1 MGRSVRYIKKNA
13 YLSATNKYRSF
24 YPMMKN
30 KTILSLAAALCV
42 AATATAQT
50 VNVSPQP
57 QRIVWGEKAFDQ
69 PQSILI
75 KGADEADTD
84 AVALLR
90 SHFAENNKGVKV
102 VIGERGDKTVKKFAN
117 LIPNKVEGYY
127 IRVAKNQIV
136 VAGND
141 EAGTYYGVQTLLQL
155 LSQPEVMQAEVK
167 DWPDVLERG
176 VVEGFYGNPWSHK
189 DRLRQ
194 FDFYGKNK
202 LNVYIYGPKDDPY
215 HRNQWRE
222 PYPVDEAQ
230 RISELAKAA
239 AQNKVDFV
247 WAMHPGGDI
256 QWNDADRAS
265 SIQKLEWMYGLGV
278 RAFAIFFDDIFG
290 AEQSKGEKQAEYM
303 NYLNR
308 EFVQK
313 HPDVAPLILCPTE
326 YNKSWAGKVYL
337 PALGR
342 TMDKDIRIMWTG
354 ATVVDMINKSDMDWI
369 NEQIQRNAYIWLN
382 YPVNDFCID
391 HMLMGPTYG
400 NDLNIAQQLSG
411 FVSNPMEYAEASKV
425 SLYSIADY
433 TWNMDTYASQT
444 SWERALQVLMP
455 EHVDAFRVFCQHN
468 VDLGPTGHGLRRKG
482 ESAAFKLAADKF
494 SATLAQG
501 YNADAVKEMTTEFTT
516 MVAAAD
522 ELLNSSEEPEMI
534 AEITPWLEVMKI
546 IGQRGELVMN
556 LYTLLEK
563 GDEKGFIAAYE
574 QLVKLEQAQKA
585 VISRGFEG
593 SIKKPNPTVANE
605 VVVPFIK
612 TCTKGLIRSYKSK
625 HSYRTDIFPAEL
637 LEEGRYYIKVNGRWL
652 TDVNANPDRTGDY
665 PVFQASEDVINPQ
678 RQEWNL
684 SIDPT
689 TERYKITNAQDG
701 RYVNE
706 HGRFWRDKNN
716 NPYDPAWHS
725 FEIYRMNGKYA
736 IQTAGNAGGR
746 MMNANEEQIYQTPEN
761 KIRYEHFIFE
771 FIPIGGASI
780 ESPVVEPGAAVYII
794 DGEGRYLTNTTVNG
808 VGGTP
813 EFMAKRDDVSQLWH
827 FNLVDE
833 TGRFNLVS
841 AADGRYVNE
850 VCNFGTNPYNPL
862 WNTYV
867 LTEKGGAYA
876 IRNAG
881 NGGSSYWIVN
891 GKHISTANI
900 PTAESYQFQIVV
912 K

>member
-1 MGRSVRYIKKNA
+1 
-13 YLSATNKYRSF
+13 
-24 YPMMKN
+24 MKN
-30 KTILSLAAALCV
+30 KTILSLAATLCV
-42 AATATAQT
+42 AATTTAQT
-50 VNVSPQP
+50 VNVSPLP
-57 QRIVWGEKAFDQ
+57 QRLVWGEKAFDQ
-69 PQSILI
+69 PQSICI

-90 SHFAENNKGVKV
+90 THYAESNKGVKV
-102 VIGERGDKTVKKFAN
+102 VVGERGDKAVKKYADR
-117 LIPNKVEGYY
+117 IPEKVEGYY
-127 IRVAKNQIV
+127 IQVAKNQIV

-141 EAGTYYGVQTLLQL
+141 EAGTYYGVQTLMQMLA
-155 LSQPEVMQAEVK
+155 QPEVMQAEVK

-176 VVEGFYGNPWSHK
+176 VVEGFYGNPWSHT

-222 PYPVDEAQ
+222 PYPADEAA

-256 QWNDADRAS
+256 QWTEADLNS
-265 SIQKLEWMYGLGV
+265 SVQKLEWMYGLGV

-290 AEQSKGEKQAEYM
+290 AEQSKGAKQAEYM
-303 NYLNR
+303 NALNR

-313 HPDVAPLILCPTE
+313 HTDVAPLILCPTQ
-326 YNKSWAGKVYL
+326 YNKSWSGGSYL
-337 PALGR
+337 SDLGT

-369 NEQIQRNAYIWLN
+369 NAQIQRNAYIWLN

-400 NDLNIAQQLSG
+400 NDLNIAHQLSG

-433 TWNMDTYASQT
+433 TWNMDAYASQT
-444 SWERALQVLMP
+444 SWERALQELMP
-455 EHVDAFRVFCQHN
+455 DHVDAFRVFCQHN

-482 ESAAFKLAADKF
+482 ESAAFKQAADAF
-494 SATLAQG
+494 LASMAHG
-501 YNADAVKEMTTEFTT
+501 YNAEAVEAMKGEFEV
-516 MVAAAD
+516 MIQAAN
-522 ELLNSSEEPEMI
+522 ELLASTEEPEMI
-534 AEITPWLEVMKI
+534 AEIAPWLEVMKI
-546 IGQRGELVMN
+546 VGQRGEKVMN

-563 GDEKGFIAAYE
+563 GDEKGFVAAYE
-574 QLVKLEQAQKA
+574 QLAKLEQAQKA

-612 TCTKGLIRSYKSK
+612 TCTKGLIRDYKSK
-625 HSYRTDIFPAEL
+625 HTYRADVFPAEL

-652 TDVNANPDRTGDY
+652 TDANANPDRTGDY

-684 SIDPT
+684 SIDPV

-701 RYVNE
+701 RYINE
-706 HGRFWRDKNN
+706 MGNFWRDKNN

-725 FEIYRMNGKYA
+725 FSIYRLNGKYA
-736 IQTAGNAGGR
+736 IVTAGNAGGR
-746 MMNANEEQIYQTPEN
+746 IWTANEERIMQTPEKN
-761 KIRYEHFIFE
+761 IRYEHFIFE
-771 FIPIGGASI
+771 FIPVGA
-780 ESPVVEPGAAVYII
+780 EQAKPVVVEPGAAVYII
-794 DGEGRYLTNTTVNG
+794 DGDGRYLTNTTVNG

-813 EFMAKRDDVSQLWH
+813 EFMAKRDDDSQLWH
-827 FNLVDE
+827 FNLIDE
-833 TGRFNLVS
+833 TGRFNLIS

-867 LTEKGGAYA
+867 LTEKGGSYA

-881 NGGSSYWIVN
+881 NGGSNYWIVN

>member
-1 MGRSVRYIKKNA
+1 MKKN
-13 YLSATNKYRSF
+13 R
-24 YPMMKN
+24 
-30 KTILSLAAALCV
+30 ILVSWMAALSFV
-42 AATATAQT
+42 AATAQT
-50 VNVSPQP
+50 VNVSPMP
-57 QRIVWGEKAFDQ
+57 QSIVWGDKAFDQ
-69 PQSILI
+69 PKNIVVT
-75 KGADEADTD
+75 GADEADTD
-84 AVALLR
+84 AVALLQ
-90 SHFAENNKGVKV
+90 SNFAVGKKGVKV
-102 VIGERGDKTVKKFAN
+102 IIGERGDKAVKKYAAQ
-117 LIPNKVEGYY
+117 IPNKVEGYY
-127 IRVAKNQIV
+127 ISVAKNQV
-136 VAGND
+136 VIAGND
-141 EAGTYYGVQTLLQL
+141 EAGTYYGVQTFLQMA
-155 LSQPEVMQAEVK
+155 SQPEVMAAQVK

-176 VVEGFYGNPWSHK
+176 VVEGFYGNPWSHT

-222 PYPVDEAQ
+222 AYPEEEAK

-256 QWNDADRAS
+256 QWNEADFNS
-265 SIQKLEWMYGLGV
+265 SIQKLEWMYALGV

-303 NYLNR
+303 NFLNR

-313 HPDVAPLILCPTE
+313 HADVAPLILCPTE
-326 YNKSWAGKVYL
+326 YNKSWAGKNYL

-354 ATVVDMINKSDMDWI
+354 ATVVDMINKGDMDWI
-369 NEQIQRNAYIWLN
+369 NERIQRNAYIWLN

-400 NDLNIAQQLSG
+400 NDLDIAEQLSG

-433 TWNMDTYASQT
+433 TWNMDAYDSKA

-455 EHVDAFRVFCQHN
+455 EHVEAFRLFCQHN
-468 VDLGPTGHGLRRKG
+468 VDLGPTGHGLRRQG
-482 ESAAFKLAADKF
+482 ESAEFKKAAEKF
-494 SATLAQG
+494 SASLANG
-501 YNADAVKEMTTEFTT
+501 YDAEAVAEMTKEFTA
-516 MVAAAD
+516 MIAAAD
-522 ELLNSSEEPEMI
+522 ELLASTEEPEMV
-534 AEITPWLEVMKI
+534 AEIAPWLQVMKI
-546 IGQRGELVMN
+546 MGQRGETMMS
-556 LYTLLEK
+556 LYTLLHK
-563 GDEKGFIAAYE
+563 GDEQGFIAAYE
-574 QLVKLEQAQKA
+574 QLAQLEQDQKA

-605 VVVPFIK
+605 VVGPFIK
-612 TCTKGLIRSYKSK
+612 TCTKGLIRNYKSA
-625 HSYRTDIFPAEL
+625 HTYRTDIFPAEL
-637 LEEGRYYIKVNGRWL
+637 IEEGRYYIKVNGRWL
-652 TDVNANPDRTGDY
+652 TDANANPDRTGDF
-665 PVFQASEDVINPQ
+665 PVLQASEDVINPQ
-678 RQEWNL
+678 RQEWNIT
-684 SIDPT
+684 IDPV

-701 RYVNE
+701 RYINE
-706 HGRFWRDKNN
+706 HGNFWRDKNN

-725 FEIYRMNGKYA
+725 FNIYRLNGKYA

-746 MMNANEEQIYQTPEN
+746 VWTADEERINQDSEKN
-761 KIRYEHFIFE
+761 LRYEHFIFE
-771 FIPIGGASI
+771 IIPVGGNVP

-794 DGEGRYLTNTTVNG
+794 DSEGRYLTNTSVNG

-813 EFMAKRDDVSQLWH
+813 EFMAKKDDDSQLWQ

-833 TGRFNLVS
+833 TGRFNLTSV
-841 AADGRYVNE
+841 ADGRYVNE

-867 LTEKGGAYA
+867 LLEKGGAFA

-881 NGGSSYWIVN
+881 NGGTNFWIVN
-891 GKHISTANI
+891 GKHTSTANI
-900 PTAESYQFQIVV
+900 PLAEAYQFTIV
-912 K
+912 KK

>member
-1 MGRSVRYIKKNA
+1 M
-13 YLSATNKYRSF
+13 
-24 YPMMKN
+24 
-30 KTILSLAAALCV
+30 AAALCLT
-42 AATATAQT
+42 AATTAQT

-57 QRIVWGEKAFDQ
+57 QRLIWGDKAFDR
-69 PQSILI
+69 PQNIVI
-75 KGADEADTD
+75 KGAEEADVD

-90 SHFAENNKGVKV
+90 GHFTESKKGVTV
-102 VIGERGDKTVKKFAN
+102 IIGERGDKAVKAYTQQ
-117 LIPNKVEGYY
+117 IPEMVEGYY
-127 IRVAKNQIV
+127 INIGKNKV
-136 VAGND
+136 VIAGAD
-141 EAGTYYGVQTLLQL
+141 EAGTYYGVQTFLQMA
-155 LSQPEVMQAEVK
+155 SQPEVMQAEVT
-167 DWPDVLERG
+167 DYPDVLERG
-176 VVEGFYGNPWSHK
+176 VVEGFYGNPWSHT

-222 PYPVDEAQ
+222 PYPDDEAQ

-239 AQNKVDFV
+239 AANKVDFV

-256 QWNDADRAS
+256 QWNNADRKS
-265 SIQKLEWMYGLGV
+265 SIQKLEWMYELGV

-326 YNKSWAGKVYL
+326 YNKSWSGKVYL
-337 PALGR
+337 PALGN

-369 NEQIQRNAYIWLN
+369 NAQIQRNAYIWLN

-400 NDLNIAQQLSG
+400 NDLNIAHQLSG

-433 TWNMDTYASQT
+433 TWNMDTYSSQT

-455 EHVDAFRVFCQHN
+455 NHVDAFRIFCQHN
-468 VDLGPTGHGLRRKG
+468 IDLGPTGHGLRRQG
-482 ESAAFKLAADKF
+482 ESAAFKKAAEAFTVSLAN
-494 SATLAQG
+494 G
-501 YNADAVKEMTTEFTT
+501 YNAQAVESMTKEFTA
-516 MVAAAD
+516 MIAAAD
-522 ELLNSSEEPEMI
+522 ELLNSTEEPEMI
-534 AEITPWLEVMKI
+534 AEIAPWLQVMKI

-563 GDEKGFIAAYE
+563 GNEKGFIAAYE
-574 QLVKLEQAQKA
+574 QLAKLEQAQKA

-678 RQEWNL
+678 RQEWNI
-684 SIDPT
+684 SIDPA

-701 RYVNE
+701 RYINE

-867 LTEKGGAYA
+867 LQEKGGMFS
-876 IRNAG
+876 IRNSG
-881 NGGSSYWIVN
+881 NGGNNYWVLN
-891 GKHISTANI
+891 GKHLSTANI
-900 PTAESYQFQIVV
+900 PTAESFQFQIEM
-912 K
+912 KK

>member
-1 MGRSVRYIKKNA
+1 
-13 YLSATNKYRSF
+13 
-24 YPMMKN
+24 MMKN

-42 AATATAQT
+42 AATTTAQT
-50 VNVSPQP
+50 VNVSPLP
-57 QRIVWGEKAFDQ
+57 QRLVWGEKAFDQ
-69 PQSILI
+69 PQSICI

-90 SHFAENNKGVKV
+90 THYAESNKGVKV
-102 VIGERGDKTVKKFAN
+102 VVGERGDKAVKKYADR
-117 LIPNKVEGYY
+117 IPEKVEGYY
-127 IRVAKNQIV
+127 IQVAKNQIV

-141 EAGTYYGVQTLLQL
+141 EAGTYYGVQTLMQMLA
-155 LSQPEVMQAEVK
+155 QPEVMQAEVK

-176 VVEGFYGNPWSHK
+176 VVEGFYGNPWSHT

-222 PYPVDEAQ
+222 PYPADEAA

-256 QWNDADRAS
+256 QWTEADLNS
-265 SIQKLEWMYGLGV
+265 SVQKLEWMYGLGV

-290 AEQSKGEKQAEYM
+290 AEQSKGAKQAEYM
-303 NYLNR
+303 NALNR

-313 HPDVAPLILCPTE
+313 HTDVAPLILCPTQ
-326 YNKSWAGKVYL
+326 YNKSWSGGSYL
-337 PALGR
+337 SDLGT

-369 NEQIQRNAYIWLN
+369 NAQIQRNAYIWLN

-400 NDLNIAQQLSG
+400 NDLNIAHQLSG

-433 TWNMDTYASQT
+433 TWNMDAYASQT
-444 SWERALQVLMP
+444 SWERALQELMP
-455 EHVDAFRVFCQHN
+455 DHVDAFRVFCQHN

-482 ESAAFKLAADKF
+482 ESAAFKQAADAF
-494 SATLAQG
+494 LASMAHG
-501 YNADAVKEMTTEFTT
+501 YNAEAVEAMKGEFEV
-516 MVAAAD
+516 MIQAAN
-522 ELLNSSEEPEMI
+522 ELLASTEEPEMI
-534 AEITPWLEVMKI
+534 AEIAPWLEVMKI
-546 IGQRGELVMN
+546 VGQRGEKVMN

-563 GDEKGFIAAYE
+563 GDEKGFVAAYE
-574 QLVKLEQAQKA
+574 QLAKLEQAQKA

-612 TCTKGLIRSYKSK
+612 TCTKGLIRDYKSK
-625 HSYRTDIFPAEL
+625 HTYRTDVFPAEL

-652 TDVNANPDRTGDY
+652 TDANANPDRTGDY
-665 PVFQASEDVINPQ
+665 PVFLASEDVINPQ

-684 SIDPT
+684 SIDPV

-701 RYVNE
+701 RYINE
-706 HGRFWRDKNN
+706 MGNFWRDKNN

-725 FEIYRMNGKYA
+725 FSIYRLNGKYA
-736 IQTAGNAGGR
+736 IVTAGNAGGR
-746 MMNANEEQIYQTPEN
+746 IWTANEERIMQTPEKN
-761 KIRYEHFIFE
+761 IRYEHFIFE
-771 FIPIGGASI
+771 FIPVGA
-780 ESPVVEPGAAVYII
+780 EQAKPVVVEPGAAVYII
-794 DGEGRYLTNTTVNG
+794 DGDGRYLTNTTVNG

-813 EFMAKRDDVSQLWH
+813 EFMAKRDDDSQLWH
-827 FNLVDE
+827 FNLIDE
-833 TGRFNLVS
+833 TGRFNLIS

-867 LTEKGGAYA
+867 LTEKGGSYA

-881 NGGSSYWIVN
+881 NGGSNYWIVN

-900 PTAESYQFQIVV
+900 PAAESYQFQIVV

>member
-1 MGRSVRYIKKNA
+1 MKKN
-13 YLSATNKYRSF
+13 R
-24 YPMMKN
+24 
-30 KTILSLAAALCV
+30 ILVSWMAALSFV
-42 AATATAQT
+42 AATAQSI
-50 VNVSPQP
+50 SPLP
-57 QRIVWGEKAFDQ
+57 QRVVWGDKAFDQ
-69 PQSILI
+69 PENVVI
-75 KGADEADTD
+75 KGADDADAD

-90 SHFAENNKGVKV
+90 RSFAEGKKGIKV
-102 VIGERGDKTVKKFAN
+102 VLGERGDKAVKAYEAQ
-117 LIPNKVEGYY
+117 IPNKVEGYY
-127 IRVAKNQIV
+127 LSVGKNQV
-136 VAGND
+136 VIAGND
-141 EAGTYYGVQTLLQL
+141 EAGTYYGVQTFLQMAA
-155 LSQPEVMQAEVK
+155 QPEVMKAEVQ

-176 VVEGFYGNPWSHK
+176 VVEGFYGNPWSHT

-222 PYPVDEAQ
+222 PYPEAEAQ

-256 QWNDADRAS
+256 QWNEADLNS
-265 SIQKLEWMYGLGV
+265 SIQKLEWMYALGV

-326 YNKSWAGKVYL
+326 YNKSWAGKNYL

-369 NEQIQRNAYIWLN
+369 NERIQRNAYIWLN

-400 NDLNIAQQLSG
+400 NDLDIAEQLSG

-433 TWNMDTYASQT
+433 TWNMDAYSSQA
-444 SWERALQVLMP
+444 SWERALSVLMP
-455 EHVDAFRVFCQHN
+455 EHVEAFRVFCQHN
-468 VDLGPTGHGLRRKG
+468 VDLGPTGHGLRRQG
-482 ESAAFKLAADKF
+482 ESAAFKKSADAF
-494 SATLAQG
+494 SASLAGG
-501 YNADAVKEMTTEFTT
+501 YNADAVAAMTTEFKT
-516 MVAAAD
+516 MIDAAD
-522 ELLNSSEEPEMI
+522 ELLTSTEEPEMI
-534 AEITPWLEVMKI
+534 AEITPWVEVMKI
-546 IGQRGELVMN
+546 IGQRGEKVMQ
-556 LYTLLEK
+556 LYTLLNEGNEK
-563 GDEKGFIAAYE
+563 AFVETYE
-574 QLVKLEQAQKA
+574 ELAQLEQTQKT
-585 VISRGFEG
+585 ILSRNFEG

-612 TCTKGLIRSYKSK
+612 TCTKGLIREYKNK

-637 LEEGRYYIKVNGRWL
+637 IEEGRYYIKVNGQWL
-652 TDVNANPDRTGDY
+652 TDENANPDRTGDF
-665 PVFQASEDVINPQ
+665 PVLKADEDVINPQ
-678 RQEWNL
+678 RQEWNIT
-684 SIDPT
+684 IDPV

-701 RYVNE
+701 RYINE
-706 HGRFWRDKNN
+706 MGNFWRDKNA

-725 FEIYRMNGKYA
+725 FNIYRMNGKYA
-736 IQTAGNAGGR
+736 IQTAGNASGR
-746 MMNANEEQIYQTPEN
+746 VLTADGTRLTPEQA
-761 KIRYEHFIFE
+761 KDVRYEHFIFE
-771 FIPIGGASI
+771 IIPVGGATTEAPI
-780 ESPVVEPGAAVYII
+780 VEPSAAVYII
-794 DGEGRYLTNTTVNG
+794 DAEGRYLTNTSVNG

-813 EFMAKRDDVSQLWH
+813 EFMAKKDDDSQLWQ

-833 TGRFNLVS
+833 TGRFNLSSV
-841 AADGRYVNE
+841 ADGRYLNE
-850 VCNFGTNPYNPL
+850 LGNFGTNSYNAD
-862 WNTYV
+862 WNTYI
-867 LTEKGGAYA
+867 LLEKGGTFA

-881 NGGSSYWIVN
+881 KGGTHFWIVN
-891 GKHISTANI
+891 GKHPSTANI
-900 PTAESYQFQIVV
+900 PLVEAYQFTIV
-912 K
+912 KK

>member
-1 MGRSVRYIKKNA
+1 MKKNR
-13 YLSATNKYRSF
+13 T
-24 YPMMKN
+24 M
-30 KTILSLAAALCV
+30 LSLVAALCASAAFQSCQQAAETPVVLSPVPQQV
-42 AATATAQT
+42 AWGDEVLKTPKNIA
-50 VNVSPQP
+50 
-57 QRIVWGEKAFDQ
+57 IV
-69 PQSILI
+69 
-75 KGADEADTD
+75 GADEADAD

-90 SHFAENNKGVKV
+90 SNFSEGKGMSVI
-102 VIGERGDKTVKKFAN
+102 IGERGDEAVSAYAE
-117 LIPNKVEGYY
+117 LIPAKVEGYY
-127 IRVAKNQIV
+127 LLVGENQV
-136 VAGND
+136 VIAGND
-141 EAGTYYGVQTLLQL
+141 EAGTYYGVQTFLQMAA
-155 LSQPEVMQAEVK
+155 QPKMKQAEVK

-222 PYPVDEAQ
+222 AYPEEEAK

-256 QWNDADRAS
+256 QWSEADFNS
-265 SIQKLEWMYGLGV
+265 SIQKLEWMYALGV

-303 NYLNR
+303 NFLNR

-326 YNKSWAGKVYL
+326 YNKSWAGRNYL
-337 PALGR
+337 PALGS

-369 NEQIQRNAYIWLN
+369 NERIQRNAYIWLN

-400 NDLNIAQQLSG
+400 NDLDIAEQLSG

-433 TWNMDTYASQT
+433 TWNMDAYDSNA
-444 SWERALQVLMP
+444 SWEQALQVLMP
-455 EHVDAFRVFCQHN
+455 QHIEAFRTFCQHN
-468 VDLGPTGHGLRRKG
+468 VDLGPTGHGLRRQG
-482 ESAAFKLAADKF
+482 ESAAFKEAAEAF
-494 SATLAQG
+494 SASLADG
-501 YNADAVKEMTTEFTT
+501 YSAKAVKEMTKQFTT
-516 MVAAAD
+516 MIKAAD
-522 ELLNSSEEPEMI
+522 ELLDSTEEPEMI
-534 AEITPWLEVMKI
+534 AEIAPWLQVMKI
-546 IGQRGELVMN
+546 MGQRGETMMS
-556 LYTLLEK
+556 LYTLLNK

-574 QLVKLEQAQKA
+574 KLAQLEQDQKA

-605 VVVPFIK
+605 VVGPFIK
-612 TCTKGLIRSYKSK
+612 TCTKGLIRNYKNA
-625 HSYRTDIFPAEL
+625 HTYRTDIFPAEL
-637 LEEGRYYIKVNGRWL
+637 IEEGRYYIKVNGRWL
-652 TDVNANPDRTGDY
+652 TDANANPDRTGDY
-665 PVFQASEDVINPQ
+665 PVLQADEDVINPQ
-678 RQEWNL
+678 RQEWNI
-684 SIDPT
+684 SVDPV

-701 RYVNE
+701 RYINE
-706 HGRFWRDKNN
+706 HGNFWRDKNN

-725 FEIYRMNGKYA
+725 FNIYRLNGKYA

-746 MMNANEEQIYQTPEN
+746 VWTADEERINQTSE
-761 KIRYEHFIFE
+761 KSIRYEHFIFE
-771 FIPIGGASI
+771 IIPVGGAAV
-780 ESPVVEPGAAVYII
+780 ETPVVEPSAAVYII
-794 DGEGRYLTNTTVNG
+794 DGEGRYLTNTSVNG

-813 EFMAKRDDVSQLWH
+813 EFMDKNDSDSQLWQ

-833 TGRFNLVS
+833 TGRFNLTS
-841 AADGRYVNE
+841 AADGRYINE
-850 VCNFGTNPYNPL
+850 LCNFGTNPYNAQ

-867 LTEKGGAYA
+867 LLEKGGTFA

-881 NGGSSYWIVN
+881 NGGTNFWIVN
-891 GKHISTANI
+891 GKHPSTANI
-900 PTAESYQFQIVV
+900 PLAEAYQFTIV
-912 K
+912 KK

>member
-1 MGRSVRYIKKNA
+1 MKKN
-13 YLSATNKYRSF
+13 R
-24 YPMMKN
+24 
-30 KTILSLAAALCV
+30 ILVSWMAALSFM
-42 AATATAQT
+42 AATAQT
-50 VNVSPQP
+50 VSVSPLP
-57 QRIVWGEKAFDQ
+57 QHLVWGEKAFDQ
-69 PQSILI
+69 PESIVI
-75 KGADEADTD
+75 KGADKADAD
-84 AVALLR
+84 AVALLQ
-90 SHFAENNKGVKV
+90 SNFTVGKKGVKV
-102 VIGERGDKTVKKFAN
+102 IIGERGDKAVKKYAAQ
-117 LIPNKVEGYY
+117 IPNKVEGYY
-127 IRVAKNQIV
+127 ISIGKNQV
-136 VAGND
+136 VIAGND
-141 EAGTYYGVQTLLQL
+141 EAGTYYGVQTFLQMA
-155 LSQPEVMQAEVK
+155 SQPEVMAAEVQ

-176 VVEGFYGNPWSHK
+176 VVEGFYGNPWSHT

-222 PYPVDEAQ
+222 AYPEEEAK

-239 AQNKVDFV
+239 AANKVDFV

-256 QWNDADRAS
+256 QWNEADFGS
-265 SIQKLEWMYGLGV
+265 SIQKLEWMYALGV

-303 NYLNR
+303 NFLNR

-326 YNKSWAGKVYL
+326 YNKSWAGKNYL

-369 NEQIQRNAYIWLN
+369 NERIQRNAYIWLN

-400 NDLNIAQQLSG
+400 NDLDIAEQLSG

-433 TWNMDTYASQT
+433 TWNMDAYDSKA

-455 EHVDAFRVFCQHN
+455 EHVEAFRIFCQHN
-468 VDLGPTGHGLRRKG
+468 VDLGPTGHGLRRQG
-482 ESAAFKLAADKF
+482 ESAAFKKAAEAF
-494 SATLAQG
+494 SASLANG
-501 YNADAVKEMTTEFTT
+501 YDAEAVEAMTKEFTA
-516 MVAAAD
+516 MIAAAD
-522 ELLNSSEEPEMI
+522 ELLTSTEEPEMI
-534 AEITPWLEVMKI
+534 AEIAPWLQVMKI
-546 IGQRGELVMN
+546 MGQRGETMMS

-563 GDEKGFIAAYE
+563 GDEQGFIAAYE
-574 QLVKLEQAQKA
+574 QLAQLEQAQKA

-605 VVVPFIK
+605 VVGPFIK
-612 TCTKGLIRSYKSK
+612 TCTKGLIRNYKSA
-625 HSYRTDIFPAEL
+625 HTYRTDIFPAEL
-637 LEEGRYYIKVNGRWL
+637 IEEGRYYIKVNGRWL
-652 TDVNANPDRTGDY
+652 TDANANPDRTGDF
-665 PVFQASEDVINPQ
+665 PVLQASEDVINPQ
-678 RQEWNL
+678 RQEWNIT
-684 SIDPT
+684 IDPV

-701 RYVNE
+701 RYINE
-706 HGRFWRDKNN
+706 HGNFWRDKNN

-725 FEIYRMNGKYA
+725 FEIYRLNGKYA
-736 IQTAGNAGGR
+736 IKTAGNAGGR
-746 MMNANEEQIYQTPEN
+746 VWTADEERINQSSEKN
-761 KIRYEHFIFE
+761 VRYDHFIFE
-771 FIPIGGASI
+771 IIPVGGNVP

-794 DGEGRYLTNTTVNG
+794 DSEGRYLTNTSVNG

-813 EFMAKRDDVSQLWH
+813 EFMAKKDDDSQLWQ

-833 TGRFNLVS
+833 TGRFNLTS

-867 LTEKGGAYA
+867 LLEKGGVFA

-881 NGGSSYWIVN
+881 NGGTNFWIVN
-891 GKHISTANI
+891 GKHTSTANI
-900 PTAESYQFQIVV
+900 PLAEAYQFTIV
-912 K
+912 KK

>member
-1 MGRSVRYIKKNA
+1 
-13 YLSATNKYRSF
+13 
-24 YPMMKN
+24 MKN

-42 AATATAQT
+42 AATTTAQT
-50 VNVSPQP
+50 VNVSPLP
-57 QRIVWGEKAFDQ
+57 QRLVWGEKAFDQ
-69 PQSILI
+69 PQSICI

-90 SHFAENNKGVKV
+90 THYAESNKGVKV
-102 VIGERGDKTVKKFAN
+102 VVGERGDKAVKKYADR
-117 LIPNKVEGYY
+117 IPEKVEGYY
-127 IRVAKNQIV
+127 IQVAKNQIV

-141 EAGTYYGVQTLLQL
+141 EAGTYYGVQTLMQMLA
-155 LSQPEVMQAEVK
+155 QPEVMQAEVK

-176 VVEGFYGNPWSHK
+176 VVEGFYGNPWSHT

-222 PYPVDEAQ
+222 PYPADEAA

-256 QWNDADRAS
+256 QWTEADLNS
-265 SIQKLEWMYGLGV
+265 SVQKLEWMYGLGV

-290 AEQSKGEKQAEYM
+290 AEQSKGAKQAEYM
-303 NYLNR
+303 NALNR

-313 HPDVAPLILCPTE
+313 HTDVAPLILCPTQ
-326 YNKSWAGKVYL
+326 YNKSWSGGSYL
-337 PALGR
+337 SDLGT

-369 NEQIQRNAYIWLN
+369 NAQIQRNAYIWLN

-400 NDLNIAQQLSG
+400 NDLNIAHQLSG

-433 TWNMDTYASQT
+433 TWNMDAYASQT
-444 SWERALQVLMP
+444 SWERALQELMP
-455 EHVDAFRVFCQHN
+455 DHVDAFRVFCQHN

-482 ESAAFKLAADKF
+482 ESAAFKQAADAF
-494 SATLAQG
+494 LASMAHG
-501 YNADAVKEMTTEFTT
+501 YNAEAVEAMKGEFEV
-516 MVAAAD
+516 MIQAAN
-522 ELLNSSEEPEMI
+522 ELLASTEEPEMI
-534 AEITPWLEVMKI
+534 AEIAPWLEVMKI
-546 IGQRGELVMN
+546 VGQRGEKVMN

-563 GDEKGFIAAYE
+563 GDEKGFVAAYE
-574 QLVKLEQAQKA
+574 QLAKLEQAQKA

-612 TCTKGLIRSYKSK
+612 TCTKGLIRDYKSK
-625 HSYRTDIFPAEL
+625 HTYRADVFPAEL

-652 TDVNANPDRTGDY
+652 TDANANPDRTGDY

-684 SIDPT
+684 SIDPV

-701 RYVNE
+701 RYINE
-706 HGRFWRDKNN
+706 MGNFWRDKNN

-725 FEIYRMNGKYA
+725 FSIYRLNGKYA
-736 IQTAGNAGGR
+736 IVTAGNAGGR
-746 MMNANEEQIYQTPEN
+746 IWTANEERIMQTPEKN
-761 KIRYEHFIFE
+761 IRYEHFIFE
-771 FIPIGGASI
+771 FIPVGA
-780 ESPVVEPGAAVYII
+780 EQTKPVVVEPGAAVYII
-794 DGEGRYLTNTTVNG
+794 DGDGRYLTNTTVNG

-813 EFMAKRDDVSQLWH
+813 EFMAKRDDDSQLWH
-827 FNLVDE
+827 FNLIDE
-833 TGRFNLVS
+833 TGRFNLIS

-867 LTEKGGAYA
+867 LTEKGGSYA

-881 NGGSSYWIVN
+881 NGGSNYWIVN

>member
-1 MGRSVRYIKKNA
+1 MKKN
-13 YLSATNKYRSF
+13 R
-24 YPMMKN
+24 
-30 KTILSLAAALCV
+30 ILVSWMAALSFM
-42 AATATAQT
+42 AATAQT
-50 VNVSPQP
+50 VSVSPLP
-57 QRIVWGEKAFDQ
+57 QHLVWGEKAFDQ
-69 PQSILI
+69 PESIVI
-75 KGADEADTD
+75 KGADKADAD
-84 AVALLR
+84 AVALLQ
-90 SHFAENNKGVKV
+90 SNFTVGKKGVKV
-102 VIGERGDKTVKKFAN
+102 IIGERGDKAVKKYAAQ
-117 LIPNKVEGYY
+117 IPNKVEGYY
-127 IRVAKNQIV
+127 ISIGKNQV
-136 VAGND
+136 VIAGND
-141 EAGTYYGVQTLLQL
+141 EAGTYYGVQTFLQMA
-155 LSQPEVMQAEVK
+155 SQPEVMASEVQ

-176 VVEGFYGNPWSHK
+176 VVEGFYGNPWSHT

-222 PYPVDEAQ
+222 AYPEEEAK

-239 AQNKVDFV
+239 AANKVDFV

-256 QWNDADRAS
+256 QWNEADFGS
-265 SIQKLEWMYGLGV
+265 SIQKLEWMYALGV

-303 NYLNR
+303 NFLNR

-326 YNKSWAGKVYL
+326 YNKSWAGKNYL

-369 NEQIQRNAYIWLN
+369 NERIQRNAYIWLN

-400 NDLNIAQQLSG
+400 NDLDIAEQLSG

-433 TWNMDTYASQT
+433 TWNMDAYDSKA

-455 EHVDAFRVFCQHN
+455 EHVEAFRIFCQHN
-468 VDLGPTGHGLRRKG
+468 VDLGPTGHGLRRQG
-482 ESAAFKLAADKF
+482 ESAAFKKAAEAF
-494 SATLAQG
+494 SASLANG
-501 YNADAVKEMTTEFTT
+501 YDAEAVEAMTKEFTA
-516 MVAAAD
+516 MIAAAD
-522 ELLNSSEEPEMI
+522 ELLTSTEEPEMI
-534 AEITPWLEVMKI
+534 AEIAPWLQVMKI
-546 IGQRGELVMN
+546 MGQRGETMMS

-563 GDEKGFIAAYE
+563 GDEQGFIAAYE
-574 QLVKLEQAQKA
+574 QLAQLEQDQKA

-605 VVVPFIK
+605 VVGPFIK
-612 TCTKGLIRSYKSK
+612 TCTKGLIRNYKSA
-625 HSYRTDIFPAEL
+625 HTYRTDIFPAEL
-637 LEEGRYYIKVNGRWL
+637 IEEGRYYIKVNGRWL
-652 TDVNANPDRTGDY
+652 TDANANPDRTGDF
-665 PVFQASEDVINPQ
+665 PVLQASEDVINPQ
-678 RQEWNL
+678 RQEWNIT
-684 SIDPT
+684 IDPV

-701 RYVNE
+701 RYINE
-706 HGRFWRDKNN
+706 HGNFWRDKNN

-725 FEIYRMNGKYA
+725 FEIYRLNGKYA
-736 IQTAGNAGGR
+736 IKTAGNAGGR
-746 MMNANEEQIYQTPEN
+746 VWTADEERINQSSEKN
-761 KIRYEHFIFE
+761 VRYDHFIFE
-771 FIPIGGASI
+771 IIPVGGNVP

-794 DGEGRYLTNTTVNG
+794 DSEGRYLTNTSVNG

-813 EFMAKRDDVSQLWH
+813 EFMAKKDDDSQLWQ

-833 TGRFNLVS
+833 TGRFNLTS

-867 LTEKGGAYA
+867 LLEKGGVFA

-881 NGGSSYWIVN
+881 NGGTNFWIVN
-891 GKHISTANI
+891 GKHTSTANI
-900 PTAESYQFQIVV
+900 PLAEAYQFTIV
-912 K
+912 KK

>member
-1 MGRSVRYIKKNA
+1 MKKN
-13 YLSATNKYRSF
+13 R
-24 YPMMKN
+24 
-30 KTILSLAAALCV
+30 ILVSWMAALSFV
-42 AATATAQT
+42 AATAQT
-50 VNVSPQP
+50 VNVSPMP
-57 QRIVWGEKAFDQ
+57 QSIVWGDKAFDQ
-69 PQSILI
+69 PTSIVI
-75 KGADEADTD
+75 TGVDEADAD
-84 AVALLR
+84 AVALLQ
-90 SHFAENNKGVKV
+90 SNFAVGKKGVKV
-102 VIGERGDKTVKKFAN
+102 IIGERGDKAVKKYAAQ
-117 LIPNKVEGYY
+117 IPNKVEGYY
-127 IRVAKNQIV
+127 ISVAKNQV
-136 VAGND
+136 VIAGND
-141 EAGTYYGVQTLLQL
+141 EAGTYYGVQTFLQMA
-155 LSQPEVMQAEVK
+155 SQPEVMAAQVK

-176 VVEGFYGNPWSHK
+176 VVEGFYGNPWSHT

-222 PYPVDEAQ
+222 AYPEEEAK

-256 QWNDADRAS
+256 QWNEADFNS
-265 SIQKLEWMYGLGV
+265 SIQKLEWMYALGV

-303 NYLNR
+303 NFLNR

-313 HPDVAPLILCPTE
+313 HADVAPLILCPTE
-326 YNKSWAGKVYL
+326 YNKSWAGKNYL

-354 ATVVDMINKSDMDWI
+354 ATVVDMINKDDMDWI
-369 NEQIQRNAYIWLN
+369 NERIQRNAYIWLN

-400 NDLNIAQQLSG
+400 NDLDIAEQLSG

-433 TWNMDTYASQT
+433 TWNMDAYDSKA

-455 EHVDAFRVFCQHN
+455 EHVEAFRLFCQHN
-468 VDLGPTGHGLRRKG
+468 VDLGPTGHGLRRQG
-482 ESAAFKLAADKF
+482 ESAAFKKAAEKF
-494 SATLAQG
+494 SASLANG
-501 YNADAVKEMTTEFTT
+501 YDAEAVAEMTKEFTA
-516 MVAAAD
+516 MIAAAD
-522 ELLNSSEEPEMI
+522 ELLASTEEPEMV
-534 AEITPWLEVMKI
+534 AEIAPWLQVMKI
-546 IGQRGELVMN
+546 MGQRGETMMS
-556 LYTLLEK
+556 LYTLLHK
-563 GDEKGFIAAYE
+563 GDEQGFIAAYE
-574 QLVKLEQAQKA
+574 QLAQLEQDQKT

-605 VVVPFIK
+605 VVGPFIK
-612 TCTKGLIRSYKSK
+612 TCTKGLIRNYKSA
-625 HSYRTDIFPAEL
+625 HTYRTDIFPAEL
-637 LEEGRYYIKVNGRWL
+637 IEEGRYYIKVNGRWL
-652 TDVNANPDRTGDY
+652 TDANANPDRAGDF
-665 PVFQASEDVINPQ
+665 PVLQASEDVINPQ
-678 RQEWNL
+678 RQEWNIT
-684 SIDPT
+684 IDPV

-701 RYVNE
+701 RYINE
-706 HGRFWRDKNN
+706 HGNFWRDKNN

-725 FEIYRMNGKYA
+725 FNIYRLNGKYA

-746 MMNANEEQIYQTPEN
+746 VWTADEERINQDSEKN
-761 KIRYEHFIFE
+761 LRYEHFIFE
-771 FIPIGGASI
+771 IIPVGGNVP

-794 DGEGRYLTNTTVNG
+794 DSEGRYLTNTSVNG

-813 EFMAKRDDVSQLWH
+813 EFMAKKDDDSQLWQ

-833 TGRFNLVS
+833 TGRFNLTSV
-841 AADGRYVNE
+841 ADGRYVNE

-867 LTEKGGAYA
+867 LLEKGGAFA

-881 NGGSSYWIVN
+881 NGGTNFWIVN
-891 GKHISTANI
+891 GKHTSTANI
-900 PTAESYQFQIVV
+900 PLAEAYQFTIV
-912 K
+912 KK

>member
-1 MGRSVRYIKKNA
+1 
-13 YLSATNKYRSF
+13 
-24 YPMMKN
+24 MKN

-42 AATATAQT
+42 AATTTAQT
-50 VNVSPQP
+50 VNVSPLP
-57 QRIVWGEKAFDQ
+57 QRLVWGEKAFDQ
-69 PQSILI
+69 PQSICI

-90 SHFAENNKGVKV
+90 THYAESNKGVKV
-102 VIGERGDKTVKKFAN
+102 VVGERGDKAVKKYADR
-117 LIPNKVEGYY
+117 IPEKVEGYY
-127 IRVAKNQIV
+127 IQVAKNQIV

-141 EAGTYYGVQTLLQL
+141 EAGTYYGVQTLMQMLA
-155 LSQPEVMQAEVK
+155 QPEVMQAEVK

-176 VVEGFYGNPWSHK
+176 VVEGFYGNPWSHT

-222 PYPVDEAQ
+222 PYPADEAA

-256 QWNDADRAS
+256 QWTEADLNS
-265 SIQKLEWMYGLGV
+265 SVQKLEWMYGLGV

-290 AEQSKGEKQAEYM
+290 AEQSKGAKQAEYM
-303 NYLNR
+303 NALNR

-313 HPDVAPLILCPTE
+313 HTDVAPLILCPTQ
-326 YNKSWAGKVYL
+326 YNKSWSGGSYL
-337 PALGR
+337 SDLGT

-369 NEQIQRNAYIWLN
+369 NAQIQRNAYIWLN

-400 NDLNIAQQLSG
+400 NDLNIAHQLSG

-433 TWNMDTYASQT
+433 TWNMDAYASQT
-444 SWERALQVLMP
+444 SWERALQELMP
-455 EHVDAFRVFCQHN
+455 DHVDAFRVFCQHN

-482 ESAAFKLAADKF
+482 ESAAFKQAADAF
-494 SATLAQG
+494 LASMAHG
-501 YNADAVKEMTTEFTT
+501 YNAEAVEAMKGEFEV
-516 MVAAAD
+516 MIQAAN
-522 ELLNSSEEPEMI
+522 ELLASTEEPEMI
-534 AEITPWLEVMKI
+534 AEIAPWLEVMKI
-546 IGQRGELVMN
+546 VGQRGEKVMN

-563 GDEKGFIAAYE
+563 GDEKGFVAAYE
-574 QLVKLEQAQKA
+574 QLAKLEQAQKA

-612 TCTKGLIRSYKSK
+612 TCTKGLIRDYKSK
-625 HSYRTDIFPAEL
+625 HTYRTDVFPAEL

-652 TDVNANPDRTGDY
+652 TDANANPDRTGDY
-665 PVFQASEDVINPQ
+665 PVFLASEDVINPQ

-684 SIDPT
+684 SIDPV

-701 RYVNE
+701 RYINE
-706 HGRFWRDKNN
+706 MGNFWRDKNN

-725 FEIYRMNGKYA
+725 FSIYRLNGKYA
-736 IQTAGNAGGR
+736 IVTAGNAGGR
-746 MMNANEEQIYQTPEN
+746 IWTANEERIMQTPEKN
-761 KIRYEHFIFE
+761 IRYEHFIFE
-771 FIPIGGASI
+771 FIPVGA
-780 ESPVVEPGAAVYII
+780 EQAKPVVVEPGAAVYII
-794 DGEGRYLTNTTVNG
+794 DGDGRYLTNTTVNG

-813 EFMAKRDDVSQLWH
+813 EFMAKRDDDSQLWH
-827 FNLVDE
+827 FNLIDE
-833 TGRFNLVS
+833 TGRFNLIS

-867 LTEKGGAYA
+867 LTEKGGSYA

-881 NGGSSYWIVN
+881 NGGSNYWIVN

-900 PTAESYQFQIVV
+900 PAAESYQFQIVV

>member
-1 MGRSVRYIKKNA
+1 MKKN
-13 YLSATNKYRSF
+13 R
-24 YPMMKN
+24 
-30 KTILSLAAALCV
+30 ILVSWMAALSFM
-42 AATATAQT
+42 AATAQT
-50 VNVSPQP
+50 VSVSPLP
-57 QRIVWGEKAFDQ
+57 QHLVWGEKAFDQ
-69 PQSILI
+69 PESIVI
-75 KGADEADTD
+75 KGADKADAD
-84 AVALLR
+84 AVALLQ
-90 SHFAENNKGVKV
+90 SNFTVGKKGVKV
-102 VIGERGDKTVKKFAN
+102 IIGERGEKAVKKYAAQ
-117 LIPNKVEGYY
+117 IPNKVEGYY
-127 IRVAKNQIV
+127 ISIGKNQV
-136 VAGND
+136 VIAGND
-141 EAGTYYGVQTLLQL
+141 EAGTYYGVQTFLQMA
-155 LSQPEVMQAEVK
+155 SQPEVMASEVQ

-176 VVEGFYGNPWSHK
+176 VVEGFYGNPWSHT

-222 PYPVDEAQ
+222 AYPEEEAK

-239 AQNKVDFV
+239 AANKVDFV

-256 QWNDADRAS
+256 QWNEADFGS
-265 SIQKLEWMYGLGV
+265 SIQKLEWMYALGV

-303 NYLNR
+303 NFLNR

-326 YNKSWAGKVYL
+326 YNKSWAGKNYL

-369 NEQIQRNAYIWLN
+369 NERIQRNAYIWLN

-400 NDLNIAQQLSG
+400 NDLDIAEQLSG

-433 TWNMDTYASQT
+433 TWNMDAYDSKA

-455 EHVDAFRVFCQHN
+455 EHVEAFRIFCQHN
-468 VDLGPTGHGLRRKG
+468 VDLGPTGHGLRRQG
-482 ESAAFKLAADKF
+482 ESAAFKKAAEAF
-494 SATLAQG
+494 SASLANG
-501 YNADAVKEMTTEFTT
+501 YDAEAVEAMTKEFTA
-516 MVAAAD
+516 MIAAAD
-522 ELLNSSEEPEMI
+522 ELLTSTEEPEMI
-534 AEITPWLEVMKI
+534 AEIAPWLQVMKI
-546 IGQRGELVMN
+546 MGQRGETMMS

-563 GDEKGFIAAYE
+563 GDEQGFIAAYE
-574 QLVKLEQAQKA
+574 QLAQLEQAQKA

-605 VVVPFIK
+605 VVGPFIK
-612 TCTKGLIRSYKSK
+612 TCTKGLIRSYKNA

-637 LEEGRYYIKVNGRWL
+637 IEEGRYYIKVNGRWL
-652 TDVNANPDRTGDY
+652 TDANANPDRTGDF
-665 PVFQASEDVINPQ
+665 PVLQASEDVINPQ
-678 RQEWNL
+678 RQEWNIT
-684 SIDPT
+684 IDPV

-701 RYVNE
+701 RYINE
-706 HGRFWRDKNN
+706 HGNFWRDKNN

-725 FEIYRMNGKYA
+725 FNIYRLNGKYA

-746 MMNANEEQIYQTPEN
+746 VWTADEERINQDSEKN
-761 KIRYEHFIFE
+761 LRYEHFIFE
-771 FIPIGGASI
+771 IIPVGGNVP

-794 DGEGRYLTNTTVNG
+794 DSEGRYLTNTSVNG

-813 EFMAKRDDVSQLWH
+813 EFMAKKDDDSQLWQ

-833 TGRFNLVS
+833 TGRFNLTSV
-841 AADGRYVNE
+841 ADGRYVNE

-867 LTEKGGAYA
+867 LLEKGGAFA

-881 NGGSSYWIVN
+881 NGGTNFWIVN
-891 GKHISTANI
+891 GKHTSTANI
-900 PTAESYQFQIVV
+900 PLAEAYQFTIV
-912 K
+912 KK

>member
-1 MGRSVRYIKKNA
+1 M
-13 YLSATNKYRSF
+13 
-24 YPMMKN
+24 
-30 KTILSLAAALCV
+30 AAALCLT
-42 AATATAQT
+42 AATTAQT

-57 QRIVWGEKAFDQ
+57 QRLIWGDKAFDR
-69 PQSILI
+69 PQNIVI
-75 KGADEADTD
+75 KGAEEADAD

-90 SHFAENNKGVKV
+90 GHFTESKKGVTV
-102 VIGERGDKTVKKFAN
+102 VIGERGDKAVKAYTQQ
-117 LIPNKVEGYY
+117 IPEMIEGYY
-127 IRVAKNQIV
+127 INIGKNKV
-136 VAGND
+136 VIAGAD
-141 EAGTYYGVQTLLQL
+141 EAGTYYGVQTFLQMA
-155 LSQPEVMQAEVK
+155 SQPEVMQAEVT
-167 DWPDVLERG
+167 DYPDVLERG
-176 VVEGFYGNPWSHK
+176 VVEGFYGNPWSHT

-222 PYPVDEAQ
+222 PYPDDEAQ

-239 AQNKVDFV
+239 AANKVDFV

-256 QWNDADRAS
+256 QWNNADRKS
-265 SIQKLEWMYGLGV
+265 SIQKLEWMYELGV

-326 YNKSWAGKVYL
+326 YNKSWSGKVYL
-337 PALGR
+337 PALGN

-369 NEQIQRNAYIWLN
+369 NAQIQRNAYIWLN

-400 NDLNIAQQLSG
+400 NDLNIAHQLSG

-433 TWNMDTYASQT
+433 TWNMDTYSSQT

-455 EHVDAFRVFCQHN
+455 NHVDAFRIFCQHN
-468 VDLGPTGHGLRRKG
+468 IDLGPTGHGLRRQG
-482 ESAAFKLAADKF
+482 ESAAFKKAAEAFTVSLAN
-494 SATLAQG
+494 G
-501 YNADAVKEMTTEFTT
+501 YNAQAVESMTKEFTA
-516 MVAAAD
+516 MIAAAD
-522 ELLNSSEEPEMI
+522 ELLNSTEEPEMI
-534 AEITPWLEVMKI
+534 AEIAPWLQVMKI

-563 GDEKGFIAAYE
+563 GNEKGFIAAYE
-574 QLVKLEQAQKA
+574 QLAKLEQAQKA

-678 RQEWNL
+678 RQEWNI
-684 SIDPT
+684 SIDPA

-701 RYVNE
+701 RYINE

-867 LTEKGGAYA
+867 LQEKGGMFS
-876 IRNAG
+876 IRNSG
-881 NGGSSYWIVN
+881 NGGNNYWVLN
-891 GKHISTANI
+891 GKHLSTANI
-900 PTAESYQFQIVV
+900 PTAESFQFQIEM
-912 K
+912 KK

>member
-1 MGRSVRYIKKNA
+1 
-13 YLSATNKYRSF
+13 
-24 YPMMKN
+24 MKN

-42 AATATAQT
+42 AATTTAQT
-50 VNVSPQP
+50 VNVSPLP
-57 QRIVWGEKAFDQ
+57 QRLVWGEKAFDQ
-69 PQSILI
+69 PQSICI

-90 SHFAENNKGVKV
+90 TYYAESNKGVKV
-102 VIGERGDKTVKKFAN
+102 VVGERGDKAVKKYADR
-117 LIPNKVEGYY
+117 IPEKVEVYY
-127 IRVAKNQIV
+127 IQVAKNQIV

-141 EAGTYYGVQTLLQL
+141 EAGTYYGVQTLMQMLA
-155 LSQPEVMQAEVK
+155 QPEVMQAEVK

-176 VVEGFYGNPWSHK
+176 VVEGFYGNPWSHT

-222 PYPVDEAQ
+222 PYPADEAA

-256 QWNDADRAS
+256 QWTEADLNS
-265 SIQKLEWMYGLGV
+265 SVQKLEWMYGLGV

-290 AEQSKGEKQAEYM
+290 AEQSKGAKQAEYM
-303 NYLNR
+303 NALNR

-313 HPDVAPLILCPTE
+313 HTDVAPLILCPTQ
-326 YNKSWAGKVYL
+326 YNKSWSGGSYL
-337 PALGR
+337 SDLGT

-369 NEQIQRNAYIWLN
+369 NAQIQRNAYIWLN

-400 NDLNIAQQLSG
+400 NDLNIAHQLSG

-433 TWNMDTYASQT
+433 TWNMDAYASQT
-444 SWERALQVLMP
+444 SWERALQELMP
-455 EHVDAFRVFCQHN
+455 DHVDAFRVFCQHN

-482 ESAAFKLAADKF
+482 ESAAFKQAADAF
-494 SATLAQG
+494 LASMAHG
-501 YNADAVKEMTTEFTT
+501 YNAEAVEAMKGEFEV
-516 MVAAAD
+516 MIQAAN
-522 ELLNSSEEPEMI
+522 ELLASTEEPEMI
-534 AEITPWLEVMKI
+534 AEIAPWLEVMKI
-546 IGQRGELVMN
+546 VGQRGEKVMN

-563 GDEKGFIAAYE
+563 GDEQGFVTAYE
-574 QLVKLEQAQKA
+574 QLAKLEQAQKS

-612 TCTKGLIRSYKSK
+612 TCTKGLIRDYKSK
-625 HSYRTDIFPAEL
+625 HTYRTDVFPAEL

-652 TDVNANPDRTGDY
+652 TDANANPDRTGDY

-684 SIDPT
+684 SIDPV

-701 RYVNE
+701 RYINE
-706 HGRFWRDKNN
+706 MGNFWRDKNK

-725 FEIYRMNGKYA
+725 FSIYRLNGKYA
-736 IQTAGNAGGR
+736 IVTAGNAGGR
-746 MMNANEEQIYQTPEN
+746 IWTANEERIMQTPE
-761 KIRYEHFIFE
+761 KSIRYEHFIFE
-771 FIPIGGASI
+771 FIPVGA
-780 ESPVVEPGAAVYII
+780 EQAKPVVVEPGAAVYII
-794 DGEGRYLTNTTVNG
+794 DGDGRYLTNTTING

-813 EFMAKRDDVSQLWH
+813 EFMAKRDDDSQLWQ
-827 FNLVDE
+827 FNLIDE
-833 TGRFNLVS
+833 TGRFNLIS

-867 LTEKGGAYA
+867 LTEKGGSYA

-881 NGGSSYWIVN
+881 NGGSNYWIVN

>member
-1 MGRSVRYIKKNA
+1 
-13 YLSATNKYRSF
+13 
-24 YPMMKN
+24 MKN

-42 AATATAQT
+42 AATTTAQT
-50 VNVSPQP
+50 VNVSPLP
-57 QRIVWGEKAFDQ
+57 QRLVWGEKAFDQ
-69 PQSILI
+69 PQSICI

-90 SHFAENNKGVKV
+90 THYAESNKGVKV
-102 VIGERGDKTVKKFAN
+102 VVGERGDKAVKKYADR
-117 LIPNKVEGYY
+117 IPEKVEGYY
-127 IRVAKNQIV
+127 IQVAKNQIV

-141 EAGTYYGVQTLLQL
+141 EAGTYYGVQTLMQMLA
-155 LSQPEVMQAEVK
+155 QPEVMQAEVK

-176 VVEGFYGNPWSHK
+176 VVEGFYGNPWSHT

-222 PYPVDEAQ
+222 PYPADEAA

-256 QWNDADRAS
+256 QWTEADLNS
-265 SIQKLEWMYGLGV
+265 SVQKLEWMYGLGV

-290 AEQSKGEKQAEYM
+290 AEQSKGAKQAEYM
-303 NYLNR
+303 NALNR

-313 HPDVAPLILCPTE
+313 HTDVAPLILCPTQ
-326 YNKSWAGKVYL
+326 YNKSWSGGSYL
-337 PALGR
+337 SDLGT

-369 NEQIQRNAYIWLN
+369 NAQIQRNAYIWLN

-400 NDLNIAQQLSG
+400 NDLNIAHQLSG

-433 TWNMDTYASQT
+433 TWNMDAYASQT
-444 SWERALQVLMP
+444 SWERALQELMP
-455 EHVDAFRVFCQHN
+455 DHVDAFRVFCQHN

-482 ESAAFKLAADKF
+482 ESAAFKQAADAF
-494 SATLAQG
+494 LASMAHG
-501 YNADAVKEMTTEFTT
+501 YNAEAVEAMKGEFEV
-516 MVAAAD
+516 MIQAAN
-522 ELLNSSEEPEMI
+522 ELLASTEEPEMI
-534 AEITPWLEVMKI
+534 AEIAPWLEVMKI
-546 IGQRGELVMN
+546 VGQRGEKVMN

-563 GDEKGFIAAYE
+563 GDEKGFVTAYE
-574 QLVKLEQAQKA
+574 QLAKLEQAQKA

-612 TCTKGLIRSYKSK
+612 TCTKGLIRDYKSK
-625 HSYRTDIFPAEL
+625 HTYRTDVFPAEL

-652 TDVNANPDRTGDY
+652 TDANANPDRTGDY

-684 SIDPT
+684 SIDPV

-701 RYVNE
+701 RYINE
-706 HGRFWRDKNN
+706 MGNFWRDKNN

-725 FEIYRMNGKYA
+725 FSIYRLNGKYA
-736 IQTAGNAGGR
+736 IVTAGNAGGR
-746 MMNANEEQIYQTPEN
+746 IWTANEERIMQTPEKN
-761 KIRYEHFIFE
+761 IRYEHFIFE
-771 FIPIGGASI
+771 FIPVGAEQAKSV
-780 ESPVVEPGAAVYII
+780 VVEPGAAVYII
-794 DGEGRYLTNTTVNG
+794 DSDGRYLTNTTANG

-813 EFMAKRDDVSQLWH
+813 EFMAKRDDDSQLWH
-827 FNLVDE
+827 FNLIDE
-833 TGRFNLVS
+833 TGRFNLIS

-867 LTEKGGAYA
+867 LTEKGGSYA

-881 NGGSSYWIVN
+881 NGGSNYWIVN

-900 PTAESYQFQIVV
+900 PAAESYQFQIVV

>member
-1 MGRSVRYIKKNA
+1 
-13 YLSATNKYRSF
+13 
-24 YPMMKN
+24 MKN

-42 AATATAQT
+42 AATTTAQT
-50 VNVSPQP
+50 VNVSPLP
-57 QRIVWGEKAFDQ
+57 QRLVWGEKAFDQ
-69 PQSILI
+69 PQSICI

-90 SHFAENNKGVKV
+90 THYAESNKGVKV
-102 VIGERGDKTVKKFAN
+102 VVGERGDKAVKKYADR
-117 LIPNKVEGYY
+117 IPEKVEGYY
-127 IRVAKNQIV
+127 IQVAKNQIV

-141 EAGTYYGVQTLLQL
+141 EAGTYYGVQTLMQMLA
-155 LSQPEVMQAEVK
+155 QPEVMQAEVK

-176 VVEGFYGNPWSHK
+176 VVEGFYGNPWSHT

-222 PYPVDEAQ
+222 PYPADEAA

-256 QWNDADRAS
+256 QWTEADLNS
-265 SIQKLEWMYGLGV
+265 SVQKLEWMYGLGV

-290 AEQSKGEKQAEYM
+290 AEQSKGAKQAEYM
-303 NYLNR
+303 NALNR

-313 HPDVAPLILCPTE
+313 HTDVAPLILCPTQ
-326 YNKSWAGKVYL
+326 YNKSWSGGSYL
-337 PALGR
+337 SDLGT

-369 NEQIQRNAYIWLN
+369 NAQIQRNAYIWLN

-400 NDLNIAQQLSG
+400 NDLNIAHQLSG

-433 TWNMDTYASQT
+433 TWNMDAYASQT
-444 SWERALQVLMP
+444 SWERALQELMP
-455 EHVDAFRVFCQHN
+455 DHVDAFRVFCQHN

-482 ESAAFKLAADKF
+482 ESAAFKQAADAF
-494 SATLAQG
+494 LASMAHG
-501 YNADAVKEMTTEFTT
+501 YNAEAVEAMKGEFEV
-516 MVAAAD
+516 MIQAAN
-522 ELLNSSEEPEMI
+522 ELLASTEEPEMI
-534 AEITPWLEVMKI
+534 AEIAPWLEVMKI
-546 IGQRGELVMN
+546 VGQRGEKVMN

-563 GDEKGFIAAYE
+563 GDEQGFVTAYE
-574 QLVKLEQAQKA
+574 QLAKLEQAQKS

-612 TCTKGLIRSYKSK
+612 TCTKGLIRDYKSK
-625 HSYRTDIFPAEL
+625 HTYRTDVFPAEL

-652 TDVNANPDRTGDY
+652 TDANANPDRTGDY

-684 SIDPT
+684 SIDPV

-701 RYVNE
+701 RYINE
-706 HGRFWRDKNN
+706 MGNFWRDKNK

-725 FEIYRMNGKYA
+725 FSIYRLNGKYA
-736 IQTAGNAGGR
+736 IVTAGNAGGR
-746 MMNANEEQIYQTPEN
+746 IWTANEERIMQTPE
-761 KIRYEHFIFE
+761 KSIRYEHFIFE
-771 FIPIGGASI
+771 FIPVGA
-780 ESPVVEPGAAVYII
+780 EQAKPVVVEPGAAVYII
-794 DGEGRYLTNTTVNG
+794 DGDGRYLTNTTING

-813 EFMAKRDDVSQLWH
+813 EFMAKRDDDSQLWQ
-827 FNLVDE
+827 FNLIDE
-833 TGRFNLVS
+833 TGRFNLIS

-867 LTEKGGAYA
+867 LTEKGGSYA

-881 NGGSSYWIVN
+881 NGGSNYWIVN

>member
-1 MGRSVRYIKKNA
+1 MKKN
-13 YLSATNKYRSF
+13 R
-24 YPMMKN
+24 
-30 KTILSLAAALCV
+30 ILVSWMAALSFV
-42 AATATAQT
+42 AATAQT
-50 VNVSPQP
+50 VNVSPMP
-57 QRIVWGEKAFDQ
+57 QSIVWGDKAFDQ
-69 PQSILI
+69 PTSIVI
-75 KGADEADTD
+75 TGVDEADAD
-84 AVALLR
+84 AVALLQ
-90 SHFAENNKGVKV
+90 SNFAVGKKGVKV
-102 VIGERGDKTVKKFAN
+102 IIGERGDKAVKKYAAQ
-117 LIPNKVEGYY
+117 IPNKVEGYY
-127 IRVAKNQIV
+127 ISVAKNQV
-136 VAGND
+136 VIAGND
-141 EAGTYYGVQTLLQL
+141 EAGTYYGVQTFLQMA
-155 LSQPEVMQAEVK
+155 SQPEVMAAQVK

-176 VVEGFYGNPWSHK
+176 VVEGFYGNPWSHT

-222 PYPVDEAQ
+222 AYPEEEAK

-256 QWNDADRAS
+256 QWNEADFNS
-265 SIQKLEWMYGLGV
+265 SIQKLEWMYALGV

-303 NYLNR
+303 NFLNR

-313 HPDVAPLILCPTE
+313 HADVAPLILCPTE
-326 YNKSWAGKVYL
+326 YNKSWAGKNYL

-354 ATVVDMINKSDMDWI
+354 ATVVDMINKDDMDWI
-369 NEQIQRNAYIWLN
+369 NERIQRNAYIWLN

-400 NDLNIAQQLSG
+400 NDLDIAEQLSG

-433 TWNMDTYASQT
+433 TWNMDAYDSKA

-455 EHVDAFRVFCQHN
+455 EHVEAFRLFCQHN
-468 VDLGPTGHGLRRKG
+468 VDLGPTGHGLRRQG
-482 ESAAFKLAADKF
+482 ESAAFKKAAEKF
-494 SATLAQG
+494 SASLANG
-501 YNADAVKEMTTEFTT
+501 YDAEAVAEMTKEFTA
-516 MVAAAD
+516 MIAAAD
-522 ELLNSSEEPEMI
+522 ELLASTEEPEMV
-534 AEITPWLEVMKI
+534 AEIAPWLQVMKI
-546 IGQRGELVMN
+546 MGQRGETMMS
-556 LYTLLEK
+556 LYTLLHK
-563 GDEKGFIAAYE
+563 GDEQGFIAAYE
-574 QLVKLEQAQKA
+574 QLAQLEQDQKA

-605 VVVPFIK
+605 VVGPFIK
-612 TCTKGLIRSYKSK
+612 TCTKGLIRNYKSA
-625 HSYRTDIFPAEL
+625 HTYRTDIFPAEL
-637 LEEGRYYIKVNGRWL
+637 IEEGRYYIKVNGRWL
-652 TDVNANPDRTGDY
+652 TDANANPDRAGDF
-665 PVFQASEDVINPQ
+665 PVLQASEDVINPQ
-678 RQEWNL
+678 RQEWNIT
-684 SIDPT
+684 IDPV

-701 RYVNE
+701 RYINE
-706 HGRFWRDKNN
+706 HGNFWRDKNN

-725 FEIYRMNGKYA
+725 FNIYRLNGKYA

-746 MMNANEEQIYQTPEN
+746 VWTADEERINQDSEKN
-761 KIRYEHFIFE
+761 LRYEHFIFE
-771 FIPIGGASI
+771 IIPVGGNVP

-794 DGEGRYLTNTTVNG
+794 DSEGRYLTNTSVNG

-813 EFMAKRDDVSQLWH
+813 EFMAKKDDDSQLWQ

-833 TGRFNLVS
+833 TGRFNLTSV
-841 AADGRYVNE
+841 ADGRYVNE

-867 LTEKGGAYA
+867 LLEKGGAFA

-881 NGGSSYWIVN
+881 NGGTNFWIVN
-891 GKHISTANI
+891 GKHTSTANI
-900 PTAESYQFQIVV
+900 PLAEAYQFTIV
-912 K
+912 KK

>member
-1 MGRSVRYIKKNA
+1 
-13 YLSATNKYRSF
+13 
-24 YPMMKN
+24 MKN

-42 AATATAQT
+42 AATTTAQT
-50 VNVSPQP
+50 VNVSPLP
-57 QRIVWGEKAFDQ
+57 QRLVWGEKAFDQ
-69 PQSILI
+69 PQSICI

-90 SHFAENNKGVKV
+90 THYAESNKGVKV
-102 VIGERGDKTVKKFAN
+102 VVGERGDKAVKKYADR
-117 LIPNKVEGYY
+117 IPEKVEGYY
-127 IRVAKNQIV
+127 IQVAKNQIV

-141 EAGTYYGVQTLLQL
+141 EAGTYYGVQTLMQMLA
-155 LSQPEVMQAEVK
+155 QPEVMQAEVK

-176 VVEGFYGNPWSHK
+176 VVEGFYGNPWSHT

-222 PYPVDEAQ
+222 PYPADEAA

-256 QWNDADRAS
+256 QWTEADLNS
-265 SIQKLEWMYGLGV
+265 SVQKLEWMYGLGV

-290 AEQSKGEKQAEYM
+290 AEQSKGAKQAEYM
-303 NYLNR
+303 NALNR

-313 HPDVAPLILCPTE
+313 HTDVAPLILCPTQ
-326 YNKSWAGKVYL
+326 YNKSWSGGSYL
-337 PALGR
+337 SDLGT

-369 NEQIQRNAYIWLN
+369 NAQIQRNAYIWLN

-400 NDLNIAQQLSG
+400 NDLNIAHQLSG

-433 TWNMDTYASQT
+433 TWNMDAYASQT
-444 SWERALQVLMP
+444 SWERALQELMP
-455 EHVDAFRVFCQHN
+455 DHVDAFRVFCQHN

-482 ESAAFKLAADKF
+482 ESAAFKQAADAF
-494 SATLAQG
+494 LASMAHG
-501 YNADAVKEMTTEFTT
+501 YNAEAVEAMKGEFEV
-516 MVAAAD
+516 MIQAAN
-522 ELLNSSEEPEMI
+522 ELLASTEEPEMI
-534 AEITPWLEVMKI
+534 AEIAPWLEVMKI
-546 IGQRGELVMN
+546 VGQRGEKVMN

-563 GDEKGFIAAYE
+563 GDEQGFVAAYE
-574 QLVKLEQAQKA
+574 QLAKLEQAQKA

-612 TCTKGLIRSYKSK
+612 TCTKGLIRDYKSK
-625 HSYRTDIFPAEL
+625 HTYRADVFPAEL

-652 TDVNANPDRTGDY
+652 TDANANPDRTGDY

-684 SIDPT
+684 SIDPV

-701 RYVNE
+701 RYINE
-706 HGRFWRDKNN
+706 MGNFWRDKNN

-725 FEIYRMNGKYA
+725 FSIYRLNGKYA
-736 IQTAGNAGGR
+736 IVTAGNAGGR
-746 MMNANEEQIYQTPEN
+746 IWTANEERIMQTPEKN
-761 KIRYEHFIFE
+761 IRYEHFIFE
-771 FIPIGGASI
+771 FIPVGA
-780 ESPVVEPGAAVYII
+780 EQAKPVVVEPGAAVYII
-794 DGEGRYLTNTTVNG
+794 DGDGRYLTNTTVNG

-813 EFMAKRDDVSQLWH
+813 EFMAKRDDDSQLWH
-827 FNLVDE
+827 FNLIDE
-833 TGRFNLVS
+833 TGRFNLIS

-867 LTEKGGAYA
+867 LTEKGGSYA

-881 NGGSSYWIVN
+881 NGGSNYWIVN

>member
-1 MGRSVRYIKKNA
+1 MKKN
-13 YLSATNKYRSF
+13 R
-24 YPMMKN
+24 
-30 KTILSLAAALCV
+30 ILVSWMAALSFV
-42 AATATAQT
+42 AATAQT
-50 VNVSPQP
+50 VSVSPKP
-57 QRIVWGEKAFDQ
+57 QHIVWGDKVFNQ
-69 PQSILI
+69 PKNIVI
-75 KGADEADTD
+75 NGADEADAD
-84 AVALLR
+84 AVALLQ
-90 SHFAENNKGVKV
+90 SNFTVGKKGVKV
-102 VIGERGDKTVKKFAN
+102 IVGERGDKAVKKYAAQ
-117 LIPNKVEGYY
+117 IPNKVEGYY
-127 IRVAKNQIV
+127 ISVAKNQV
-136 VAGND
+136 VIAGND
-141 EAGTYYGVQTLLQL
+141 EAGTYYGVQTFLQMA
-155 LSQPEVMQAEVK
+155 SNPEVMAAEVQ

-176 VVEGFYGNPWSHK
+176 VVEGFYGNPWSHI

-222 PYPVDEAQ
+222 AYPEEEAK

-256 QWNDADRAS
+256 QWNDADFNS
-265 SIQKLEWMYGLGV
+265 SIQKLEWMYALGV

-303 NYLNR
+303 NFLNR

-326 YNKSWAGKVYL
+326 YNKSWAGKNYL

-369 NEQIQRNAYIWLN
+369 NERIQRNAYIWLN

-400 NDLNIAQQLSG
+400 NDLDIAEQLSG

-433 TWNMDTYASQT
+433 TWNMDAYDSKA

-455 EHVDAFRVFCQHN
+455 EHVEAFRLFCQHN
-468 VDLGPTGHGLRRKG
+468 VDLGPTGHGLRRQG
-482 ESAAFKLAADKF
+482 ESAEFKKAAEKF
-494 SATLAQG
+494 SASLANG
-501 YNADAVKEMTTEFTT
+501 YDAEAVAEMGKEFTA
-516 MVAAAD
+516 MIAAAD
-522 ELLNSSEEPEMI
+522 ELLNSAEEPEMI
-534 AEITPWLEVMKI
+534 AEIAPWLQVMKI
-546 IGQRGELVMN
+546 MGQRGATMMN
-556 LYTLLEK
+556 LYTLLHK
-563 GDEKGFIAAYE
+563 GDEQGFITAYE
-574 QLVKLEQAQKA
+574 QLAQLEQDQKA

-605 VVVPFIK
+605 VVGPFIK
-612 TCTKGLIRSYKSK
+612 TCTKGLIRNYKSA
-625 HSYRTDIFPAEL
+625 HTYRTDIFPAEL
-637 LEEGRYYIKVNGRWL
+637 IEEGRYYIKVNGRWL
-652 TDVNANPDRTGDY
+652 TDANANPDRTGDF
-665 PVFQASEDVINPQ
+665 PVLQASEDVINPQ
-678 RQEWNL
+678 RQEWNIT
-684 SIDPT
+684 IDPV

-701 RYVNE
+701 RYINE
-706 HGRFWRDKNN
+706 HGNFWRDKNN

-725 FEIYRMNGKYA
+725 FEIYRLNGKYA
-736 IQTAGNAGGR
+736 IKTAGNAGGR
-746 MMNANEEQIYQTPEN
+746 VWTADEERINQDSEKN
-761 KIRYEHFIFE
+761 IRYEHFIFE
-771 FIPIGGASI
+771 IIPVGGNAS
-780 ESPVVEPGAAVYII
+780 ECPVFEPGAAVYII
-794 DGEGRYLTNTTVNG
+794 DSEGRYLTNTSVNG

-813 EFMAKRDDVSQLWH
+813 EFMAKKDDDSQLWQ

-833 TGRFNLVS
+833 TGRFNLTS

-862 WNTYV
+862 WNTYI
-867 LTEKGGAYA
+867 LLEKGGVFA

-881 NGGSSYWIVN
+881 NGGNNFWVVN
-891 GKHISTANI
+891 GKHTSTANI
-900 PTAESYQFQIVV
+900 PLAEAYQFTIV
-912 K
+912 KK